1 MKKLRNF
8 FFLVVVF
15 SVCLPCG
22 SISAPKIN
30 ADASIFAYA
39 DNAPVTDY
47 YVNQTNESRACF
59 ENLKIEEK
67 PDVIK
72 NAVDFAFSDIQ
83 KRFLAVFYP
92 PYLCACSI
100 RCINLSKFKKLTI
113 YRQTVL

>member
-15 SVCLPCG
+15 SVCLPCTG
-22 SISAPKIN
+22 VSTPKFS
-30 ADASIFAYA
+30 ADASICAYA
-39 DNAPVTDY
+39 DNAPAADY
-47 YVNQTNESRACF
+47 YVNQTNESRAYF

-67 PDVIK
+67 PDVFK

-92 PYLCACSI
+92 PYLCACSL
-100 RCINLSKFKKLTI
+100 RCISLSKFKKLTI
-113 YRQTVL
+113 YFQTVL